1 MQGGGLANL
10 ARQLGRCGEGSFRLE
25 LGLPLYQFGHPLGDR
40 RASLL
45 LFRAGADGAN
55 RFLALRTEL

>member
-1 MQGGGLANL
+1 M